1 LEVEVEVEVEV
12 EWMSPEEWR
21 DEGFAMGRGI
31 DSVSWLG
38 LREWREAKRR
48 VQLKAYSDLVS

>member
-1 LEVEVEVEVEV
+1 LEVEVEVER
-12 EWMSPEEWR
+12 MSPEEWR

-38 LREWREAKRR
+38 LKGREAKRR